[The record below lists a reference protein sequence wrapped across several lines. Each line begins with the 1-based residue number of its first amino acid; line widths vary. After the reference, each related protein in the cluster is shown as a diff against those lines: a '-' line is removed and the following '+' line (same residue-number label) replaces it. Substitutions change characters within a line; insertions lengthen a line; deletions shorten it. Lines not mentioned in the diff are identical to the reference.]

1 MMMMEEGL
9 PHDVV
14 EHIMERLPVRS
25 LLRFKSVSKQWKT
38 TIESRNFQERQLKH
52 EESGGRD
59 PDVLMATESS
69 QRRYVLGSS
78 SSVKIPNPWGKENP
92 TTGYFVSDNSCDG
105 LVCLYHPLESGYV
118 FNPATRWYRPLPLCQ
133 LQQVR
138 MSQGESYFEL
148 GHGLF
153 KLGFGKDKITSTY
166 KPVWLYNSSEIGL
179 DNATTC
185 EVFDF
190 GANAW
195 RYVTPS
201 APYRVVGVADPV
213 FVHGSLHWLTD
224 CVETKVVSFDLHTE
238 AFQLVSSKTPFPA
251 NSHDENPYSIVLC
264 NLDNRLCV
272 SHMKWPD
279 QVIWSF
285 NSGNKTWE
293 KLYSIDLVMNSC
305 CFDCSTIC
313 AFRPLLLVD
322 GGKKKKKKNLLFY
335 DTVSSPYLLIHDP
348 EIQPDLFTFRLT
360 SFVSRFLVLVSFLL
374 LCFGCSKLDTL
385 LLMRHQQ
392 YFLVNSLMHALYKY
406 VCVGSHFQL
415 FVSTT

>member
-1 MMMMEEGL
+1 
-9 PHDVV
+9 
-14 EHIMERLPVRS
+14 MERLPVRS

-78 SSVKIPNPWGKENP
+78 SSVKIPNPWGKGTQQQATLCPIIAVTVSFASTIPWNP
-92 TTGYFVSDNSCDG
+92 VMSSTPPRD
-105 LVCLYHPLESGYV
+105 
-118 FNPATRWYRPLPLCQ
+118 
-133 LQQVR
+133 VR

-279 QVIWSF
+279 QSYGPSIQATRL
-285 NSGNKTWE
+285 G
-293 KLYSIDLVMNSC
+293 KLYSIDLADFFCFQVSC
-305 CFDCSTIC
+305 SC
-313 AFRPLLLVD
+313 
-322 GGKKKKKKNLLFY
+322 
-335 DTVSSPYLLIHDP
+335 
-348 EIQPDLFTFRLT
+348 
-360 SFVSRFLVLVSFLL
+360 
-374 LCFGCSKLDTL
+374 
-385 LLMRHQQ
+385 
-392 YFLVNSLMHALYKY
+392 
-406 VCVGSHFQL
+406 
-415 FVSTT
+415 